1 MNTMRGNR
9 RLELVSAAA
18 DGDLRPGERAELDRL
33 LEENP
38 DAREFQADLRK
49 LESLLAEIP
58 SPDMPETLH
67 GDIMARI
74 PVTQRPLQRLPAR
87 STLGWLRAPTPVFR
101 YGLATAAGVLLAAII
116 YESPL
121 TFSPATD
128 RGDLVGTMAP
138 TGSRSDANLV
148 DSYTFRTDGLE
159 TLVELERHD
168 DSLLVDIRIDSEEPV
183 DLAVNFTGAGSRLEA
198 LSGDGTP
205 LESISLSDGILRI
218 EATGRRRIT
227 AHFRRADDK
236 HFAGEAKIGLEIS
249 SKGKLLRQGSL
260 ATTW

>member
-1 MNTMRGNR
+1 MNTRGNR

-38 DAREFQADLRK
+38 DAREFQADLEK
-49 LESLLAEIP
+49 LESLLADIP
-58 SPDMPETLH
+58 SPDMPQTLH
-67 GDIMARI
+67 DDIMARI
-74 PVTQRPLQRLPAR
+74 PVMQRSLQPAR
-87 STLGWLRAPTPVFR
+87 STLGWLRALTPVVR

-121 TFSPATD
+121 TFSPAPD
-128 RGDLVGTMAP
+128 HGDLVGTMAP
-138 TGSRSDANLV
+138 AASRSDAEPV
-148 DSYTFRTDGLE
+148 DSYTYRTDGLE

-168 DSLLVDIRIDSEEPV
+168 DSLLVDIRIASEEPV
-183 DLAVNFTGAGSRLEA
+183 GLAVNFTGAGSLEA

-205 LESISLSDGILRI
+205 LESISLSDGVLRI

-227 AHFRRADDK
+227 AYLRRADDK
-236 HFAGEAKIGLEIS
+236 GSAGEAKIGLEIS

>member
-1 MNTMRGNR
+1 MTRGDR

-18 DGDLRPGERAELDRL
+18 DGDLCPGERTELDRL

-49 LESLLAEIP
+49 LESLLADIP

-67 GDIMARI
+67 DDIMARI
-74 PVTQRPLQRLPAR
+74 PLTQRSLQPVR
-87 STLGWLRAPTPVFR
+87 STLGWLRAPTPVLR
-101 YGLATAAGVLLAAII
+101 YGLATAAGVLLAAIV
-116 YESPL
+116 YESPR

-138 TGSRSDANLV
+138 AGSRSDADPV

-159 TLVELERHD
+159 TLVELERND

-183 DLAVNFTGAGSRLEA
+183 DLALNFTGAGSRLEA
-198 LSGDGTP
+198 LSGEGTP

-218 EATGRRRIT
+218 EATGRRRVT
-227 AHFRRADDK
+227 AYLRRVDDRGLDG
-236 HFAGEAKIGLEIS
+236 AAKIGLEIS